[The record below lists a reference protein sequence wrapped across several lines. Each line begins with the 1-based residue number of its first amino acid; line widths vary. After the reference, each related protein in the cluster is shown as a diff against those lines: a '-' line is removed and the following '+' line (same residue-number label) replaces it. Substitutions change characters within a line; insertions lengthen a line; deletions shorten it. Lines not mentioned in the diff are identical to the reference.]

1 MEEKDKKT
9 NQVDDFD
16 WEDFENT
23 TTITKEELDKAYE
36 ATLKKVSPHQIVDGT
51 IISIDKDE
59 VVVNIGYKTDGII
72 AASEFAY
79 NPDLK
84 IGDIVKVY
92 IVKNNNKIVLSHNIA
107 IGVKNEIN
115 DMDDEEIINEDN
127 YYDNC
132 EEDEYNIEEDEYNIE
147 DGDEYIPDKS
157 QMKYTHGVFSHCPY
171 CGSKYIHT
179 YIDGTA
185 KCDKCNRWFCYQ
197 I

>member
-9 NQVDDFD
+9 NQLDDFD

-36 ATLKKVSPHQIVDGT
+36 ATLNKVSPHQIVDGT

-79 NPDLK
+79 NPDLI

-132 EEDEYNIEEDEYNIE
+132 EEDEYNIEED
-147 DGDEYIPDKS
+147 GDEYIPDKS
-157 QMKYTHGVFSHCPY
+157 QMKYTHGVFSPCPY
-171 CGSKYIHT
+171 CGSEYIHT

-185 KCDKCNRWFCYQ
+185 KCDKCNRWFCSQ